1 MNSKRR
7 SGKVIIGTRGSPLAL
22 AQANE
27 VKDKII
33 KLNNLDP
40 QKIDIKII
48 KTSGDKFLNTSLSKI
63 GGKGLFTKEIQQALF
78 DKEIDMAVHS
88 MKDVETIL
96 PDELYISTILPRE
109 DVTDSFISQKYRSIL
124 DLPHGAVVG
133 TSSLRRRAQLLNIR
147 NDLKVV

>member
-40 QKIDIKII
+40 QKIDIKI
-48 KTSGDKFLNTSLSKI
+48 
-63 GGKGLFTKEIQQALF
+63 
-78 DKEIDMAVHS
+78 
-88 MKDVETIL
+88 
-96 PDELYISTILPRE
+96 
-109 DVTDSFISQKYRSIL
+109 SF
-124 DLPHGAVVG
+124 
-133 TSSLRRRAQLLNIR
+133 
-147 NDLKVV
+147 